1 MKNNNVYYSPSLYSH
16 VLNGLFLFYALY
28 LLYVNNI
35 TEPSSYIIIVLLAS
49 ISFGIHSLSHLGLE
63 LKYNFNPLTYLIKK

>member
-1 MKNNNVYYSPSLYSH
+1 MNNNVYYSPALYSH

-35 TEPSSYIIIVLLAS
+35 SDPSLYIMIVLLAS
-49 ISFGIHSLSHLGLE
+49 ISFGIHSISHLGLE
-63 LKYNFNPLTYLIKK
+63 AKYNFNPLVNLIKK